1 MTATTEQWKAYQA
14 VKASLRED
22 QQNVLS
28 EIERHIA
35 QTGPGTLRGID
46 VFNEEVNAW
55 RGGEYTRAEN
65 RRFLKELAEVNICA
79 KDKLTIRKPF
89 NSVKSHHRRG
99 DNNTFSIWFSNY
111 FSKVIGAFI
120 RDKKEV

>member
-1 MTATTEQWKAYQA
+1 MAATAEQWKMYQA
-14 VKASLRED
+14 VKASLLED
-22 QQNVLS
+22 QQNVLT
-28 EIERHIA
+28 EIERRIA
-35 QTGPGTLRGID
+35 QAGPGTLVGID

-99 DNNTFSIWFSNY
+99 DNTFSIWFSNY
-111 FSKVIGAFI
+111 FSKVIGAYI
-120 RDKKEV
+120 RDRKGA

>member
-1 MTATTEQWKAYQA
+1 MTATAEQWKMYQA
-14 VKASLRED
+14 VKASLLED
-22 QQNVLS
+22 QQNVLT
-28 EIERHIA
+28 EIERRIA
-35 QTGPGTLRGID
+35 QAGPGTLVGID

-99 DNNTFSIWFSNY
+99 DNTFSIWFSNY
-111 FSKVIGAFI
+111 FSKVIGAYI
-120 RDKKEV
+120 RDRKGA